1 MNYLLME
8 AIAST
13 AASHEE
19 KCDCLV
25 CRAAQG
31 DEEALA
37 AVWTWWAELP
47 RRDDAR
53 PAQ

>member
-19 KCDCLV
+19 ECACLV
-25 CRAAQG
+25 CRAAAG
-31 DEEALA
+31 DDEALA
-37 AVWTWWAELP
+37 AVWAWWAELP
-47 RRDDAR
+47 RRGDAS
-53 PAQ
+53 PS